1 MSNNKKKYS
10 YTPIEELELESAQY
24 EEDES
29 AELLSAYARIP
40 MTDGGC
46 GADGGAGDGGPPYC

>member
-1 MSNNKKKYS
+1 MSKKKKEYV
-10 YTPIEELELESAQY
+10 YIPIEELELTPAKF

-40 MTDGGC
+40 LNDGGC
-46 GADGGAGDGGPPYC
+46 GSDGGGDGGPPYC